1 MGNSTLARS
10 ILIPIFTCFCV
21 FAASCTPTPEPTESP
36 ISVSSDDSVAAARQA
51 TVDAMSAL
59 PSGYEEPEIGYDV
72 PDSPRLEGWF
82 DVNEYFSVLNHLSMQ
97 PGYTLD
103 YVYHNSGSG
112 AQPYLYARKIDATEN
127 YDYDYLAYVQT
138 DDTEE
143 SFFQYIV
150 LSIMGEQFYLW
161 WHAAYNDYTIICDRT
176 GLEAVLSDTY
186 FDNTLPAEVQK
197 EARRLDFAPQV
208 EINNDTVT
216 VRVVIFT
223 KWGGFIEE
231 TYTITR
237 AFPRIIE
244 DIETKTL
251 VEWSINITF

>member
-1 MGNSTLARS
+1 
-10 ILIPIFTCFCV
+10 
-21 FAASCTPTPEPTESP
+21 
-36 ISVSSDDSVAAARQA
+36 
-51 TVDAMSAL
+51 
-59 PSGYEEPEIGYDV
+59 
-72 PDSPRLEGWF
+72 
-82 DVNEYFSVLNHLSMQ
+82 
-97 PGYTLD
+97 
-103 YVYHNSGSG
+103 
-112 AQPYLYARKIDATEN
+112 LYARKIDATEN